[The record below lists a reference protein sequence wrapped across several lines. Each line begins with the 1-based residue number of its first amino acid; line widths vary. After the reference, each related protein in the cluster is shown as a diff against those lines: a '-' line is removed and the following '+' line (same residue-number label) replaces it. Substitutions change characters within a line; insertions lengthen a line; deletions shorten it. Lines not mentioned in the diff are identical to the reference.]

1 MTKIP
6 LRRFT
11 ARALPIDDQ
20 GRVLLLY
27 GFDPARPDEP
37 FWFTIGGAA
46 EDGETLQE
54 AAARELF
61 EEVGIRANADE
72 LSGPYGNSVIEFNW
86 AEYAIT
92 QDQTFFAIWVGTDA
106 VVSFDHMEQIEKDTT
121 TAYRWW
127 SVEELESTEEAF
139 FPTNLA
145 SILRQIVADDVSTGV
160 TGGGGSA

>member
-20 GRVLLLY
+20 DRVLLLY

-61 EEVGIRANADE
+61 EEVGIRADAGE
-72 LSGPYGNSVIEFNW
+72 LSGPHGSSVIEFNY

-92 QDQTFFAIWVGTDA
+92 QDQTFFALRVGADA
-106 VVSFDHMEQIEKDTT
+106 VVSFEHMEQIEKDTT
-121 TAYRWW
+121 TDYRWW
-127 SVEELESTEEAF
+127 SAEALESTEEAV
-139 FPTNLA
+139 FPKNLA
-145 SILRQIVADDVSTGV
+145 SILREIVAGDGSAEV

>member
-11 ARALPIDDQ
+11 ARALPVDEQD
-20 GRVLLLY
+20 RVLLLH

-72 LSGPYGNSVIEFNW
+72 FSGPYDNSVIEFSW
-86 AEYAIT
+86 AQYAVT
-92 QDQTFFAIWVGTDA
+92 QEQTFFAIRVGDGT
-106 VVSFDHMEQIEKDTT
+106 VVSFDHMDQIEKDTT

-127 SVEELESTEEAF
+127 SVAELESTEEIF
-139 FPTNLA
+139 YPEDLA
-145 SILRQIVADDVSTGV
+145 SILRGIIAASPVIEGEESV
-160 TGGGGSA
+160 